1 METNGFNSHEYNNVL
16 KQSLMRV
23 QYKLKN
29 ELRVMHLHIYFCD
42 CADQLFFHL
51 LISHSAFNSG
61 TSRKG
66 VLCKENPHP

>member
-1 METNGFNSHEYNNVL
+1 MRFNSHEYNNVL

-29 ELRVMHLHIYFCD
+29 ELRVMHLLIYFCD
-42 CADQLFFHL
+42 CADQFFFHR
-51 LISHSAFNSG
+51 LISHSAFSCE

-66 VLCKENPHP
+66 VLLMENPHP